1 MMFDFIFVLIH
12 FIYQIDILL
21 NPKIDID
28 IDNYNKK
35 NITF

>member
-12 FIYQIDILL
+12 FIYQIDIPLH
-21 NPKIDID
+21 PKIDID

-35 NITF
+35 ITF